1 MVTKREQIFSSFH
14 QCCEMSWCDKSFSLF
29 ISVAKCLGART
40 VAAKAL
46 EWTQNHN
53 IINHVCSDQEAVLA
67 CERFAGE
74 KISFPL
80 HLMNE
85 ILLKSVL

>member
-1 MVTKREQIFSSFH
+1 MFQSKLVVTK
-14 QCCEMSWCDKSFSLF
+14 CPVLLF
-29 ISVAKCLGART
+29 NSVAKCLGART

-46 EWTQNHN
+46 EWTQVHK

-74 KISFPL
+74 KG
-80 HLMNE
+80 
-85 ILLKSVL
+85 ILLYGA